1 MNTKRSLKRAV
12 PSAIIAVLATGFILS
27 PQAMA
32 QSSSSS
38 DLGSLS
44 SNGSASKHQTDK
56 TKTGQDSQNSVS
68 SKSILKQNETLRVG
82 QSLRSENG
90 KFEAQMQEDGN
101 LVIQG
106 ENKTV
111 TWSTNVKKTGDFK
124 ELVMQQDGNLVL
136 YIDHQAVWASH
147 TETSNANCLTLT
159 NEGALQVKKDDSVV
173 WDSSKSGDKA
183 DNKTDTKKD
192 DKAPSQDAK
201 KDDKSKDAQKTD
213 APKKDD
219 KPKADA
225 PKDDKPKADPPKN
238 DQPKPEANPAEGK
251 FKEFTD
257 QTMGKPI
264 CNHGA
269 CECVALFNHYNE
281 QILGHGF
288 IQVGAAKDL
297 HAAAPDANWEKL
309 PASATPRKGD
319 VAIWGHTWQY
329 SPYGHVAVVESDAG
343 DHLNVISQ
351 NPGATR
357 QMPLPKTSLVGY
369 LRPKL

>member
-56 TKTGQDSQNSVS
+56 T
-68 SKSILKQNETLRVG
+68 TLHVG

-159 NEGALQVKKDDSVV
+159 NEGALQVKKDESVV

-183 DNKTDTKKD
+183 DTKKD
-192 DKAPSQDAK
+192 DKAPSQD
-201 KDDKSKDAQKTD
+201 
-213 APKKDD
+213 
-219 KPKADA
+219 
-225 PKDDKPKADPPKN
+225 
-238 DQPKPEANPAEGK
+238 GR
-251 FKEFTD
+251 
-257 QTMGKPI
+257 
-264 CNHGA
+264 
-269 CECVALFNHYNE
+269 
-281 QILGHGF
+281 
-288 IQVGAAKDL
+288 QVQGRTE
-297 HAAAPDANWEKL
+297 N
-309 PASATPRKGD
+309 
-319 VAIWGHTWQY
+319 
-329 SPYGHVAVVESDAG
+329 
-343 DHLNVISQ
+343 
-351 NPGATR
+351 
-357 QMPLPKTSLVGY
+357 
-369 LRPKL
+369 

>member
-56 TKTGQDSQNSVS
+56 TKTGQDSQTSVS

-201 KDDKSKDAQKTD
+201 KDDKAKDAQKTD

-225 PKDDKPKADPPKN
+225 PKDDNRRLTPRKMISQSPRLIPQKVSSRNSPTRPWAS
-238 DQPKPEANPAEGK
+238 Q
-251 FKEFTD
+251 FV
-257 QTMGKPI
+257 TM
-264 CNHGA
+264 
-269 CECVALFNHYNE
+269 V
-281 QILGHGF
+281 
-288 IQVGAAKDL
+288 
-297 HAAAPDANWEKL
+297 
-309 PASATPRKGD
+309 PASALHYSTTTTSKFLVMDSSRWEPPKIYMQLLPMQIGRSCQPAPRPVKE
-319 VAIWGHTWQY
+319 T
-329 SPYGHVAVVESDAG
+329 
-343 DHLNVISQ
+343 
-351 NPGATR
+351 
-357 QMPLPKTSLVGY
+357 
-369 LRPKL
+369 